1 LLRIALSAPEA
12 VVKLAA
18 RLFQPKKNKEE
29 MMKLRSI
36 IAAAAAT
43 ALIAPVGQAADYP
56 NKTVRMVIAFS
67 PGGPSDI
74 LSRLIGAK
82 LSERMGQPF
91 VFDNRPGAGGNVA
104 GEIVATSPADGY
116 TLMIANNSVLAANA
130 SLYKKMTFNPAK
142 DLVPVVWV
150 ASQPNILVVHPE
162 VPAKSVKELIAHLK
176 ANPGKLN
183 YASSGSGA
191 AAHLAGELFKSMT
204 KTDMVHIPFK
214 GAAPAI
220 TDVLAGRSQMI
231 FATALS
237 VKAHLD
243 ANRLRPL
250 GVTTLKRMQTIPNLP
265 TIAESGVPGFEA
277 STWHGLVAVA
287 GTPRPVLVKLN
298 TEVNAVL
305 KDPQVSKF
313 LEGQGA
319 IIEGGTPEKF
329 SAYIKSEIPKWA
341 KVIKDSGARAD

>member
-1 LLRIALSAPEA
+1 MQQIKRLVSFALSG
-12 VVKLAA
+12 AA
-18 RLFQPKKNKEE
+18 L
-29 MMKLRSI
+29 LL
-36 IAAAAAT
+36 AAT
-43 ALIAPVGQAADYP
+43 AAVAQYPTKPV
-56 NKTVRMVIAFS
+56 RFVIAFS

-74 LSRLIGAK
+74 LSRLIGGK

-91 VFDNRPGAGGNVA
+91 VFDNRPGAGGNIA
-104 GEIVATSPADGY
+104 GEIVAKSVPDGY

-130 SLYKKMTFNPAK
+130 SLYKKMEYNPAK

-150 ASQPNILVVHPE
+150 ASQPNILVVHPSLP
-162 VPAKSVKELIAHLK
+162 VKSVKEFIDYAR
-176 ANPGKLN
+176 ARPGQLN

-191 AAHLAGELFKSMT
+191 AAHLAAELFKSMT

-214 GAAPAI
+214 GAAPAL
-220 TDVLAGRSQMI
+220 TDVLAGRSQLI

-237 VKAHLD
+237 VQPYLQ

-250 GVTTLKRMQTIPNLP
+250 GVTTLKRMDTMPNLP

-287 GTPRPVLVKLN
+287 GTPRAVTARLN

-305 KDPQVSKF
+305 RDPQVSKF
-313 LEGQGA
+313 LESQGA
-319 IIEGGTPEKF
+319 IIEGGTAEKF
-329 SAYIKSEIPKWA
+329 AGFIKSEIPKWA
-341 KVIKDSGARAD
+341 KVIKESGARVD

>member
-1 LLRIALSAPEA
+1 MQQIKRLVSFALCGAALLL
-12 VVKLAA
+12 
-18 RLFQPKKNKEE
+18 
-29 MMKLRSI
+29 
-36 IAAAAAT
+36 AAT
-43 ALIAPVGQAADYP
+43 AAIAQYPTKPV
-56 NKTVRMVIAFS
+56 RFVIAFS

-74 LSRLIGAK
+74 LSRLVGGK

-91 VFDNRPGAGGNVA
+91 VFDNRPGAGGNIA
-104 GEIVATSPADGY
+104 GEIVAKSVPDGY

-130 SLYKKMTFNPAK
+130 SLYKKMEYNPAK

-150 ASQPNILVVHPE
+150 ASQPNILVVHPSL
-162 VPAKSVKELIAHLK
+162 PAKSVKEFIDYAR
-176 ANPGKLN
+176 ARPGQLN

-191 AAHLAGELFKSMT
+191 AAHLAAELFKSMT

-214 GAAPAI
+214 GAAPAL
-220 TDVLAGRSQMI
+220 TDVLAGRSQLI

-237 VKAHLD
+237 VQPHLQ

-250 GVTTLKRMQTIPNLP
+250 GVTTLKRMDTMPNLP

-287 GTPRPVLVKLN
+287 GTPRAVTAKLN
-298 TEVNAVL
+298 AEVNAVL

-313 LEGQGA
+313 LESQGA
-319 IIEGGTPEKF
+319 IIEGGTAEKF
-329 SAYIKSEIPKWA
+329 AGFIKSEIPKWA
-341 KVIKDSGARAD
+341 KVIRESGARVD

>member
-1 LLRIALSAPEA
+1 MQQIKRLVSFVLCGAALLL
-12 VVKLAA
+12 
-18 RLFQPKKNKEE
+18 
-29 MMKLRSI
+29 
-36 IAAAAAT
+36 AAT
-43 ALIAPVGQAADYP
+43 AAIAQYPTKPV
-56 NKTVRMVIAFS
+56 RFVIAFS

-74 LSRLIGAK
+74 LSRLVGGK

-91 VFDNRPGAGGNVA
+91 VFDNRPGAGGNIA
-104 GEIVATSPADGY
+104 GEIVAKSVPDGY

-130 SLYKKMTFNPAK
+130 SLYKKMEYNPAK

-150 ASQPNILVVHPE
+150 ASQPNILVVHPSL
-162 VPAKSVKELIAHLK
+162 PAKSVKEFIDYVRAR
-176 ANPGKLN
+176 PGQLN

-191 AAHLAGELFKSMT
+191 AAHLAAELFKSMT

-214 GAAPAI
+214 GAAPAL
-220 TDVLAGRSQMI
+220 TDVLAGRSQLI

-237 VKAHLD
+237 VQPHLQ

-250 GVTTLKRMQTIPNLP
+250 GVTTLKRMDTMPSLP

-287 GTPRPVLVKLN
+287 GTPRAVMAKLN
-298 TEVNAVL
+298 AEVNAVL

-313 LEGQGA
+313 LESQGA
-319 IIEGGTPEKF
+319 IIEGGTAEKF
-329 SAYIKSEIPKWA
+329 AGFIKSEIPKWA
-341 KVIKDSGARAD
+341 KVIRESGARVD

>member
-1 LLRIALSAPEA
+1 
-12 VVKLAA
+12 
-18 RLFQPKKNKEE
+18 
-29 MMKLRSI
+29 MKSRSI
-36 IAAAAAT
+36 VAAVAAITTAAA
-43 ALIAPVGQAADYP
+43 LLAPAVHAADYP
-56 NKTVRMVIAFS
+56 TKAVRMVIAFS

-74 LSRLIGAK
+74 LSRLIGGK
-82 LSERMGQPF
+82 LGERMEQPF
-91 VFDNRPGAGGNVA
+91 IFDNRPGAGGNVA

-130 SLYKKMTFNPAK
+130 SLYKKMNFDPAK

-162 VPAKSVKELIAHLK
+162 VPAKSVKELIAYLK
-176 ANPGKLN
+176 SQPGKLN

-214 GAAPAI
+214 GAGPAI

-237 VKAHLD
+237 VKAYID

-250 GVTTLKRMQTIPNLP
+250 GVTTLKRMDTMPNLP

-287 GTPRPVLVKLN
+287 GTPRPVLTKLN
-298 TEVNAVL
+298 AEVNAVL

-313 LEGQGA
+313 LESQGA

-329 SAYIKSEIPKWA
+329 AAYIKSEIPKWA

>member
-1 LLRIALSAPEA
+1 MA
-12 VVKLAA
+12 
-18 RLFQPKKNKEE
+18 
-29 MMKLRSI
+29 RSI
-36 IAAAAAT
+36 FAALAT
-43 ALIAPVGQAADYP
+43 ALLAVVPAVHAADYP
-56 NKTVRMVIAFS
+56 TKTVRMVIAFS

-130 SLYKKMTFNPAK
+130 SLYRKMTFNPAK

-162 VPAKSVKELIAHLK
+162 VPAKSVQELIAYLK
-176 ANPGKLN
+176 TQPGKLN

-191 AAHLAGELFKSMT
+191 AAHLAGELFKAMT

-214 GAAPAI
+214 GAGPAI
-220 TDVLAGRSQMI
+220 TDVIAGRSQMI

-237 VKAHLD
+237 VKAYID

-250 GVTTLKRMQTIPNLP
+250 GVTTLKRMDTMPAIP
-265 TIAESGVPGFEA
+265 TIAEAGVPGFEA

-287 GTPRPVLVKLN
+287 GTPRAVTTKLN
-298 TEVNAVL
+298 AEVNAVL
-305 KDPQVSKF
+305 KDSQVSKF
-313 LEGQGA
+313 LIGQGA
-319 IIEGGTPEKF
+319 LIEGGSAEKF
-329 SAYIKSEIPKWA
+329 AAHIKAEIPKWA

>member
-1 LLRIALSAPEA
+1 MRTLL
-12 VVKLAA
+12 
-18 RLFQPKKNKEE
+18 
-29 MMKLRSI
+29 M
-36 IAAAAAT
+36 AAAFAA
-43 ALIAPVGQAADYP
+43 AVLPVAAVHAADYP
-56 NKTVRMVIAFS
+56 NKAVRMVIAFT

-74 LSRLIGAK
+74 LSRLVGGK
-82 LSERMGQPF
+82 LGERMGQPV

-116 TLMIANNSVLAANA
+116 TIMIANNSILAANA
-130 SLYKKMTFNPAK
+130 TLYRKMTFNPAK

-150 ASQPNILVVHPE
+150 ASQPNILVVHPS
-162 VPAKSVKELIAHLK
+162 VPAKSVKELVAHLK
-176 ANPGKLN
+176 ANPGKFN

-204 KTDMVHIPFK
+204 GTDMVHIPFK

-220 TDVLAGRSQMI
+220 TDVLAGRSQVI

-243 ANRLRPL
+243 AGKLRPL
-250 GVTTLKRMQTIPNLP
+250 GVTTLERMDTMPSIP

-277 STWHGLVAVA
+277 STWHGMVAVA
-287 GTPRPVLVKLN
+287 GTPRAVQARLN
-298 TEVNAVL
+298 SEVNAVL

-313 LEGQGA
+313 LVGQGA
-319 IIEGGTPEKF
+319 IVRGGTAEQF
-329 SAYIKSEIPKWA
+329 AAHIKAEVPKWA
-341 KVIKDSGARAD
+341 KVIKESGARAD